1 MNTPFFKQLKALYAD
16 MDNTW
21 NTIADKYDFK
31 CNGCED
37 NCCKSL
43 FFHHTQ
49 IEKDYL
55 RYGFSKLNDVEQD
68 QIKNLS
74 KIFYEQTFGK
84 NGQKNKI
91 VSQKIFCPI
100 NEDEKCLLYKY
111 RPMICRLHGLPHEFR
126 KPGTA
131 PINSPIIS
139 PGCDA
144 GKFDKKSYLQ
154 FDRTIFYQK
163 MVQIEISYR
172 QQFNKYSKIK
182 ETVAQMLLHKN
193 QDIPK

>member
-1 MNTPFFKQLKALYAD
+1 MNTNFNQLESLYVE

-21 NTIADKYDFK
+21 NTIAEKYDFK
-31 CNGCED
+31 CNGCKD

-55 RYGFSKLNDVEQD
+55 LFGFSKLNETKQN
-68 QIKNLS
+68 QIKALS

-84 NGQKNKI
+84 NGQKKEI
-91 VSQKIFCPI
+91 VSQKIFCPV

-111 RPMICRLHGLPHEFR
+111 RPMICRLHGLPHELK
-126 KPGTA
+126 KPGVPGTD
-131 PINSPIIS
+131 PINNQANGLVIS
-139 PGCDA
+139 PGCAA
-144 GKFDKKSYLQ
+144 GQFDDKSYIQ

-182 ETVAQMLLHKN
+182 ETVAQMLL
-193 QDIPK
+193 